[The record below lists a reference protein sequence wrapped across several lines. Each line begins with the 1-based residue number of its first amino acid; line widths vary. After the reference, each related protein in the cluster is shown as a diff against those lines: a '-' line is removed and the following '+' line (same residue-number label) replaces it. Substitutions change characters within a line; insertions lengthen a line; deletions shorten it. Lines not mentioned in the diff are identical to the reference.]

1 MLWQE
6 ACWWLA
12 WCLTC
17 WNGEPQVCPARAAGS
32 FKESV
37 IRVYTRQILLGLEYL
52 HHNKIMHRDIK
63 GANILVDHTGFV
75 KVADF
80 GASKK
85 IEDLVTM
92 GAPAHRAQVKTLI
105 WSCGAHLFAFPLLS
119 CKALSMLMLP
129 WGVHA
134 AWSRTCSQ
142 ASMGQLFGDEAN
154 TTPCGRQLCLSAI

>member
-1 MLWQE
+1 M
-6 ACWWLA
+6 
-12 WCLTC
+12 
-17 WNGEPQVCPARAAGS
+17 RAGS

-52 HHNKIMHRDIK
+52 HHSKIMHRDIK

-92 GAPAHRAQVKTLI
+92 GGPRPAAHACMRGSWHHGRAPGQCRMADGQARVCAQTRGSRA
-105 WSCGAHLFAFPLLS
+105 
-119 CKALSMLMLP
+119 
-129 WGVHA
+129 
-134 AWSRTCSQ
+134 
-142 ASMGQLFGDEAN
+142 
-154 TTPCGRQLCLSAI
+154 

>member
-1 MLWQE
+1 MPGVVLRTLQNVS
-6 ACWWLA
+6 LA
-12 WCLTC
+12 QTGTC
-17 WNGEPQVCPARAAGS
+17 VLLAAGS

-92 GAPAHRAQVKTLI
+92 GVLCTSRPTSPTRCQLPSHQCTLKY
-105 WSCGAHLFAFPLLS
+105 L
-119 CKALSMLMLP
+119 
-129 WGVHA
+129 
-134 AWSRTCSQ
+134 
-142 ASMGQLFGDEAN
+142 E
-154 TTPCGRQLCLSAI
+154 